1 METTMLYSDSTIFA
15 LSTAPQRS
23 AIGVIRVSG
32 GKAVDI
38 VNKIFSRDIS
48 SAAQGLYY
56 GFIMDGEEKIDE
68 VMLAIFRGPKSFTGE
83 DTVEISCHGGAVVI
97 SAISELLAK
106 NGAVPAKN
114 GEFTQRAFLNGKLD
128 LTQAEAIIDLI
139 DAETRS
145 EAANAVKTL
154 GGAMAQK
161 IKNIRQPLVELSAK
175 LFAFIDY
182 PDDEIEDTEYEE
194 IKNAI
199 NTAIYDGRK
208 IMDTYSYGRYVSGG
222 VKTVISGTPNVG
234 KSSLLNALAG
244 YDRSIVTDISGTTR
258 DVVEE
263 TVVCGGLKLVLTDT
277 AGIRE
282 TDDVVESIGVKKSYE
297 QLEQADLIIC
307 VFDASR
313 EMNDD
318 DREIIEKVKELSGV
332 KIAVINKTDLAETH
346 GYDLSGFENTVEI
359 SAKNKTGLEELE
371 VLIKNSFAFNAPSD
385 GSFMTNTRQYEVLC
399 RAVASLENAVANMGI
414 TPDALLYDVEQAIS
428 ALGELTGE
436 TASESILQNIFS
448 RFCVGK

>member
-1 METTMLYSDSTIFA
+1 MIYSNTTIFA

-32 GKAVDI
+32 AEAVDI
-38 VNKIFSRDIS
+38 VDKIFSRDIS
-48 SAAQGLYY
+48 ASDQGLYH
-56 GFIMDGEEKIDE
+56 GFILDGDEKVDE
-68 VMLAIFRGPKSFTGE
+68 VMLSIFRGPKSFTGE

-97 SAISELLAK
+97 SAVCELLSK

-139 DAETRS
+139 DAETRE
-145 EAANAVKTL
+145 EASNAVKSL
-154 GGAMAQK
+154 GGIMAGK
-161 IKNIRQPLVELSAK
+161 IQNIRQPLVELSAK

-199 NTAIYDGRK
+199 NKAISDSKR
-208 IMDTYSYGRYVSGG
+208 ILDTYSYGRYVRNGI
-222 VKTVISGTPNVG
+222 KTVIAGTPNVG
-234 KSSLLNALAG
+234 KSSLLNALSG
-244 YDRSIVTDISGTTR
+244 YERSIVTDISGTTR

-263 TVVCGGLKLVLTDT
+263 TVVFGGMKLILTDT

-282 TDDVVESIGVKKSYE
+282 TDDVVESIGVRKSYE

-307 VFDASR
+307 VFDGSR
-313 EMNDD
+313 EMSAEDA
-318 DREIIEKVKELSGV
+318 EIAEKIKTLNAV
-332 KIAVINKTDLAETH
+332 KIAAVNKTDLSDKFD
-346 GYDLSGFENTVEI
+346 YDLSAFENVIHI
-359 SAKNKTGLEELE
+359 SAKNKTGIEALENL
-371 VLIKNSFAFNAPSD
+371 VKTAFAFNAPSD
-385 GSFMTNTRQYEVLC
+385 GSFMTNARQYDVLC
-399 RAVASLENAVANMGI
+399 RAVALLENAVANMGI
-414 TPDALLYDVEQAIS
+414 TPDALLYDIEQAIS
-428 ALGELTGE
+428 VLGELTGE

>member
-1 METTMLYSDSTIFA
+1 MIYSNTTIFA

-32 GKAVDI
+32 SEAVDI
-38 VNKIFSRDIS
+38 VDKIFSRDIS
-48 SAAQGLYY
+48 EAKQGLYH
-56 GFIMDGEEKIDE
+56 GFILDGSDKVDE
-68 VMLAIFRGPKSFTGE
+68 VMLSVFRNPKSFTGE
-83 DTVEISCHGGAVVI
+83 DTVEIACHGGAVVI
-97 SAISELLAK
+97 SAICELLSK

-139 DAETRS
+139 DAETREEVS
-145 EAANAVKTL
+145 NAVKTL
-154 GGAMAQK
+154 GGVMANK

-199 NTAIYDGRK
+199 NTAISDAKK
-208 IMDTYSYGRYVSGG
+208 IMDSYSYGRYVKNGI
-222 VKTVISGTPNVG
+222 KTVIAGTPNVG

-244 YDRSIVTDISGTTR
+244 YERSIVTDISGTTR

-263 TVVCGGLKLVLTDT
+263 TVVFGGMKLVLTDT

-282 TDDVVESIGVKKSYE
+282 TDDVVESIGVRKSYE

-307 VFDASR
+307 VFDGSR
-313 EMNDD
+313 EMNPEDV
-318 DREIIEKVKELSGV
+318 EIVEKIKNLNAV
-332 KIAVINKTDLAETH
+332 KIAAVNKTDISDKFS
-346 GYDLSGFENTVEI
+346 YDLADFENVIHI
-359 SAKNKTGLEELE
+359 SAKNKTGIEELE
-371 VLIKNSFAFNAPSD
+371 TLVKDSFAFNAPAD
-385 GSFMTNTRQYEVLC
+385 GSFMTNARQYDVLC
-399 RAVASLENAVANMGI
+399 RAVVSLENAVANMGI
-414 TPDALLYDVEQAIS
+414 TPDALLYDIEQAIS
-428 ALGELTGE
+428 VLGELTGE

>member
-1 METTMLYSDSTIFA
+1 MLYSDSTIFA

-32 GKAVDI
+32 SKAVETVD
-38 VNKIFSRDIS
+38 KIFSRDIS
-48 SAAQGLYY
+48 AAQQGLYH
-56 GFIMDGEEKIDE
+56 GFILDGSEKVDE
-68 VMLAIFRGPKSFTGE
+68 VMLSVFRGPKSFTGE

-97 SAISELLAK
+97 SAVSELLSK

-139 DAETRS
+139 DAETRE
-145 EAANAVKTL
+145 EASNAVKTL

-161 IKNIRQPLVELSAK
+161 IQNIRQPLVELSAK

-182 PDDEIEDTEYEE
+182 PDDEIEDTEYDE
-194 IKNAI
+194 IKFAI
-199 NTAIYDGRK
+199 NRAISDSKK
-208 IMDTYSYGRYVSGG
+208 IMDTYSYGRYVRSG
-222 VKTVISGTPNVG
+222 VKTVIAGTPNVG

-244 YDRSIVTDISGTTR
+244 YERSIVTDISGTTR

-263 TVVCGGLKLVLTDT
+263 TVVFGGMKLVLTDT

-282 TDDVVESIGVKKSYE
+282 TDDVVESIGVRKSYE
-297 QLEQADLIIC
+297 QLQQADLIIA

-313 EMNDD
+313 EMNAEDV
-318 DREIIEKVKELSGV
+318 EIVENIKNLNAV
-332 KIAVINKTDLAETH
+332 KIAVINKTDLTDTH
-346 GYDLSGFENTVEI
+346 PYDLSAFENVIQI
-359 SAKNKTGLEELE
+359 SAKNKIGLDELE
-371 VLIKNSFAFNAPSD
+371 TLIKESFAFNAPTD
-385 GSFMTNTRQYEVLC
+385 GSFMTNARQYDVLC
-399 RAVASLENAVANMGI
+399 RAAASLENAVANMGI

>member
-1 METTMLYSDSTIFA
+1 MTYSNSTIFA
-15 LSTAPQRS
+15 LSTAMQRS

-32 GKAVDI
+32 DKAVET

-48 SAAQGLYY
+48 EAQKGLYH
-56 GFIMDGEEKIDE
+56 GFILDGENKVDE
-68 VMLAIFRGPKSFTGE
+68 VMLAVMRGPKSFTGE

-97 SAISELLAK
+97 SAICELLSK
-106 NGAVPAKN
+106 SGAVPAKN

-139 DAETRS
+139 DAETRE
-145 EAANAVKTL
+145 EASNAVNTL
-154 GGAMAQK
+154 GGAMAKK
-161 IKNIRQPLVELSAK
+161 IQNIRQPLVELSAK

-194 IKNAI
+194 IRAAI
-199 NTAIYDGRK
+199 NRAINDSKK
-208 IMDTYSYGRYVSGG
+208 IMDTYSYGRYVRSG
-222 VKTVISGTPNVG
+222 VKTVIAGTPNVG

-244 YDRSIVTDISGTTR
+244 YERSIVTDISGTTR

-263 TVVCGGLKLVLTDT
+263 TVVFGGMKLVLTDT

-297 QLEQADLIIC
+297 QLEQADLIIS
-307 VFDASR
+307 VFDGSR
-313 EMNDD
+313 EMNAEDI
-318 DREIIEKVKELSGV
+318 EIAEKIKDLNAV
-332 KIAVINKTDLAETH
+332 KIAVVNKSDIEDVYE
-346 GYDLSGFENTVEI
+346 YDLSSFENVIHI
-359 SAKNKTGLEELE
+359 SAKNRTGLDELE
-371 VLIKNSFAFNAPSD
+371 ELIKNSFAFNAPAD
-385 GSFMTNTRQYEVLC
+385 GSFMTNARQYDVLC
-399 RAVASLENAVANMGI
+399 RAAASLENAVANMGI

>member
-1 METTMLYSDSTIFA
+1 MIYSNTTIFA

-32 GKAVDI
+32 AEAVDI
-38 VNKIFSRDIS
+38 VDKIFSRDIS
-48 SAAQGLYY
+48 ASEQGLYH
-56 GFIMDGEEKIDE
+56 GFILDGTEKVDE
-68 VMLAIFRGPKSFTGE
+68 VMLSIFRGPKSFTGE

-97 SAISELLAK
+97 SAVCELLSK

-139 DAETRS
+139 DAETRE
-145 EAANAVKTL
+145 EASNAVNSL
-154 GGAMAQK
+154 GGVMAGK
-161 IKNIRQPLVELSAK
+161 IQNIRQPLVELSAK

-199 NTAIYDGRK
+199 NKAISDSKR
-208 IMDTYSYGRYVSGG
+208 ILDTYSYGRYVRNGI
-222 VKTVISGTPNVG
+222 KTVIAGTPNVG
-234 KSSLLNALAG
+234 KSSLLNALSG
-244 YDRSIVTDISGTTR
+244 YERSIVTDISGTTR

-263 TVVCGGLKLVLTDT
+263 TVVFGGMKLILTDT

-282 TDDVVESIGVKKSYE
+282 TDDVVESIGVRKSYE

-307 VFDASR
+307 VFDGSR
-313 EMNDD
+313 EMSAEDA
-318 DREIIEKVKELSGV
+318 EIAEKIKTLNAV
-332 KIAVINKTDLAETH
+332 KIAAVNKTDLSDKFD
-346 GYDLSGFENTVEI
+346 YDLSAFENVIHI
-359 SAKNKTGLEELE
+359 SAKNKTGIEALENL
-371 VLIKNSFAFNAPSD
+371 VKTAFAFNAPSD
-385 GSFMTNTRQYEVLC
+385 GSFMTNARQYDVLC
-399 RAVASLENAVANMGI
+399 RAVALLENAVANMGI
-414 TPDALLYDVEQAIS
+414 TPDALLYDIEQAIS
-428 ALGELTGE
+428 VLGELTGE

>member
-1 METTMLYSDSTIFA
+1 MIYSNTTIFA

-32 GKAVDI
+32 AEAVDI
-38 VNKIFSRDIS
+38 VDKIFSRDIS
-48 SAAQGLYY
+48 ASDQGLYH
-56 GFIMDGEEKIDE
+56 GFILDGDEKVDE
-68 VMLAIFRGPKSFTGE
+68 VMLSIFRGPKSFTGE

-97 SAISELLAK
+97 SAVCELLSK

-139 DAETRS
+139 DAETRE
-145 EAANAVKTL
+145 EASNAVKSL
-154 GGAMAQK
+154 GGVMAGK
-161 IKNIRQPLVELSAK
+161 IQNIRQPLVELSAK

-199 NTAIYDGRK
+199 NKAISDSKR
-208 IMDTYSYGRYVSGG
+208 ILDTYSYGRYVRNGI
-222 VKTVISGTPNVG
+222 KTVIAGTPNVG
-234 KSSLLNALAG
+234 KSSLLNALSG
-244 YDRSIVTDISGTTR
+244 YERSIVTDISGTTR

-263 TVVCGGLKLVLTDT
+263 TVVFGGMKLILTDT

-282 TDDVVESIGVKKSYE
+282 TDDVVESIGVRKSYE

-307 VFDASR
+307 VFDGSR
-313 EMNDD
+313 EMSAEDA
-318 DREIIEKVKELSGV
+318 EIAEKIKTLNAV
-332 KIAVINKTDLAETH
+332 KIAAVNKTDLSDKFD
-346 GYDLSGFENTVEI
+346 YDLSAFENVIHI
-359 SAKNKTGLEELE
+359 SAKNKTGIEALENL
-371 VLIKNSFAFNAPSD
+371 VKTAFAFNAPSD
-385 GSFMTNTRQYEVLC
+385 GSFMTNARQYDVLC
-399 RAVASLENAVANMGI
+399 RAVALLENAVANMGI
-414 TPDALLYDVEQAIS
+414 TPDALLYDIEQAIS
-428 ALGELTGE
+428 VLGELTGE

>member
-1 METTMLYSDSTIFA
+1 MIYSNTTIFA

-32 GKAVDI
+32 SEAVEI
-38 VNKIFSRDIS
+38 VDKIFSGDILNS
-48 SAAQGLYY
+48 GKGLYH
-56 GFIMDGEEKIDE
+56 GFIMDGTDKVDE
-68 VMLAIFRGPKSFTGE
+68 VMLSILRCPKSFTGE

-97 SAISELLAK
+97 SAICELLSK

-139 DAETRS
+139 DAETRE
-145 EAANAVKTL
+145 EASNAVKTL
-154 GGAMAQK
+154 GGVMAGK

-194 IKNAI
+194 IK
-199 NTAIYDGRK
+199 TAIITAISDSKK
-208 IMDTYSYGRYVSGG
+208 ILDTYSYGRYVRNGI
-222 VKTVISGTPNVG
+222 KTVIAGTPNVG

-244 YDRSIVTDISGTTR
+244 YERSIVTDISGTTR

-263 TVVCGGLKLVLTDT
+263 TVVFGGMKLVLTDT

-282 TDDVVESIGVKKSYE
+282 TDDVVESIGVRKSYE

-307 VFDASR
+307 VFDGSR
-313 EMNDD
+313 EMNSEDV
-318 DREIIEKVKELSGV
+318 EIVEKIKNLNAV
-332 KIAVINKTDLAETH
+332 KIAAVNKTDISDKFN
-346 GYDLSGFENTVEI
+346 YDLSEFENIIHI
-359 SAKNKTGLEELE
+359 SAKNKMGIDELE
-371 VLIKNSFAFNAPSD
+371 TLVKDAFAFNAPSD
-385 GSFMTNTRQYEVLC
+385 GSFMTNTRQYDVLC
-399 RAVASLENAVANMGI
+399 RAVALLENAVVNMGI
-414 TPDALLYDVEQAIS
+414 TPDALLYDIEQAIS
-428 ALGELTGE
+428 VVGELTGE

>member
-1 METTMLYSDSTIFA
+1 MIYPNTTIFA

-32 GKAVDI
+32 AEAVDI
-38 VNKIFSRDIS
+38 VDKIFSRDIS
-48 SAAQGLYY
+48 ASDQGLYH
-56 GFIMDGEEKIDE
+56 GFILDGDEKVDE
-68 VMLAIFRGPKSFTGE
+68 VMLSIFRGPKSFTGE

-97 SAISELLAK
+97 SAVCELLSK

-139 DAETRS
+139 DAETRE
-145 EAANAVKTL
+145 EASNAVKSL
-154 GGAMAQK
+154 GGVMAGK
-161 IKNIRQPLVELSAK
+161 IQNIRQPLVELSAK

-199 NTAIYDGRK
+199 NKAISDSKR
-208 IMDTYSYGRYVSGG
+208 ILDTYSYGRYVRNGI
-222 VKTVISGTPNVG
+222 KTVIAGTPNVG
-234 KSSLLNALAG
+234 KSSLLNALSG
-244 YDRSIVTDISGTTR
+244 YERSIVTDISGTTR

-263 TVVCGGLKLVLTDT
+263 TVVFGGMKLILTDT

-282 TDDVVESIGVKKSYE
+282 TDDVVESIGVRKSYE

-307 VFDASR
+307 VFDGSR
-313 EMNDD
+313 EMSAEDA
-318 DREIIEKVKELSGV
+318 EIAEKIKTLNAV
-332 KIAVINKTDLAETH
+332 KIAAVNKTDLSDKFD
-346 GYDLSGFENTVEI
+346 YDLSAFENVIHI
-359 SAKNKTGLEELE
+359 SAKNKTGIEALENL
-371 VLIKNSFAFNAPSD
+371 VTTAFAFNAPSD
-385 GSFMTNTRQYEVLC
+385 GSFMTNARQYDVLC
-399 RAVASLENAVANMGI
+399 RAVALLENAVANMGI
-414 TPDALLYDVEQAIS
+414 TPDALLYDIEQAIS
-428 ALGELTGE
+428 VLGELTGE

>member
-1 METTMLYSDSTIFA
+1 MIYSNTTIFA

-32 GKAVDI
+32 AEAVDI
-38 VNKIFSRDIS
+38 VDKIFSRDIS
-48 SAAQGLYY
+48 ASDQGLYH
-56 GFIMDGEEKIDE
+56 GFILDGDEKVDE
-68 VMLAIFRGPKSFTGE
+68 VMLSIFRGPKSFTGE

-97 SAISELLAK
+97 SAVCELLSK

-139 DAETRS
+139 DAETRE
-145 EAANAVKTL
+145 EASNAVKSL
-154 GGAMAQK
+154 GGVMAGK
-161 IKNIRQPLVELSAK
+161 IQNIRQPLVELSAK

-199 NTAIYDGRK
+199 NKAISDSKR
-208 IMDTYSYGRYVSGG
+208 ILDTYSYGRYVRNGI
-222 VKTVISGTPNVG
+222 KTVIAGTPNVG
-234 KSSLLNALAG
+234 KSSLLNALSG
-244 YDRSIVTDISGTTR
+244 YERSIVTDISGTTR

-263 TVVCGGLKLVLTDT
+263 TVVFGGMKLILTDT

-282 TDDVVESIGVKKSYE
+282 TDDVVESIGVRKSYE

-307 VFDASR
+307 VFDGSR
-313 EMNDD
+313 EMSAEDA
-318 DREIIEKVKELSGV
+318 EIAEKIKTLNAV
-332 KIAVINKTDLAETH
+332 KIAAVNKTDLSDKFD
-346 GYDLSGFENTVEI
+346 YDLSAFENVIHI
-359 SAKNKTGLEELE
+359 SAKNKTGIEALENL
-371 VLIKNSFAFNAPSD
+371 VKTAFAFNAPSD
-385 GSFMTNTRQYEVLC
+385 GSFMTNARQYDVLC
-399 RAVASLENAVANMGI
+399 RAVALLVNAVANMGI
-414 TPDALLYDVEQAIS
+414 TPDALLYDIEQAIS
-428 ALGELTGE
+428 VLGELTGE

>member
-1 METTMLYSDSTIFA
+1 MLYSDSTIFA

-32 GKAVDI
+32 SRAVETVD
-38 VNKIFSRDIS
+38 KIFSRDIS
-48 SAAQGLYY
+48 AAGQGLYH
-56 GFIMDGEEKIDE
+56 GFILDGSEKVDE
-68 VMLAIFRGPKSFTGE
+68 VMLSVFRGPKSFTGE

-97 SAISELLAK
+97 SAISELLSK

-139 DAETRS
+139 DAETRE
-145 EAANAVKTL
+145 EASNAVKTL

-161 IKNIRQPLVELSAK
+161 IQNIRQPLVELSAK

-199 NTAIYDGRK
+199 NKAISDSKK
-208 IMDTYSYGRYVSGG
+208 IMDTYSYGRYVRSG
-222 VKTVISGTPNVG
+222 VKTVIAGTPNVG

-244 YDRSIVTDISGTTR
+244 YERSIVTDISGTTR

-263 TVVCGGLKLVLTDT
+263 TVVFGGMKLVLTDT

-282 TDDVVESIGVKKSYE
+282 TDDVVESIGVRKSYE
-297 QLEQADLIIC
+297 QLKQADLIIA

-313 EMNDD
+313 EMNSEDV
-318 DREIIEKVKELSGV
+318 EIVENIKDLNAV
-332 KIAVINKTDLAETH
+332 KIAVINKTDLTDTH
-346 GYDLSGFENTVEI
+346 PYDLSAFENVIQI
-359 SAKNKTGLEELE
+359 SAKNKTGLDELE
-371 VLIKNSFAFNAPSD
+371 TLIKEAFAFNAPTD
-385 GSFMTNTRQYEVLC
+385 GSFMTNARQYDVLC
-399 RAVASLENAVANMGI
+399 RAAASLENAVANMGI

>member
-1 METTMLYSDSTIFA
+1 MLYSDSTIFA

-32 GKAVDI
+32 PKAVEI
-38 VNKIFSRDIS
+38 VDKIFSGNIL
-48 SAAQGLYY
+48 SADKGLYY
-56 GFIMDGEEKIDE
+56 GFIYDGEEKVDE
-68 VMLAIFRGPKSFTGE
+68 VMLSLFRGPKSFTGE

-97 SAISELLAK
+97 SAICELLSK

-139 DAETRS
+139 DAETRE
-145 EAANAVKTL
+145 EATNAVKTL
-154 GGAMAQK
+154 GGTMAKK
-161 IKNIRQPLVELSAK
+161 IYGIRQPLVELSAK

-182 PDDEIEDTEYEE
+182 PDDEIEDTEYDE
-194 IKNAI
+194 ITSAI
-199 NTAIYDGRK
+199 KKAISESKK
-208 IMDTYSYGRYVSGG
+208 ILDTYSYGRYVKSG
-222 VKTVISGTPNVG
+222 VKTVIAGTPNVG

-244 YDRSIVTDISGTTR
+244 YERSIVTDISGTTR

-263 TVVCGGLKLVLTDT
+263 TVVFGGMKLVLTDT

-282 TDDVVESIGVKKSYE
+282 TDDVVESIGVRKSYE
-297 QLEQADLIIC
+297 H
-307 VFDASR
+307 V
-313 EMNDD
+313 
-318 DREIIEKVKELSGV
+318 EIVENIKNLNAV
-332 KIAVINKTDLAETH
+332 KIAVVNKTDICDTFKYEP
-346 GYDLSGFENTVEI
+346 DGFEKKVNI

-371 VLIKNSFAFNAPSD
+371 DLVKESFAFNAPSD
-385 GSFMTNTRQYEVLC
+385 GSFMTNARQYDVLC
-399 RAVASLENAVANMGI
+399 RAVTSLENAIENIGM

-428 ALGELTGE
+428 VLGELTGE
-436 TASESILQNIFS
+436 TASESILHNIFS

>member
-1 METTMLYSDSTIFA
+1 MIYSNTTIFA

-32 GKAVDI
+32 AEAVDI
-38 VNKIFSRDIS
+38 VDKIFSRDIS
-48 SAAQGLYY
+48 ASEQGLYH
-56 GFIMDGEEKIDE
+56 GFILDGTEKVDE
-68 VMLAIFRGPKSFTGE
+68 VMLSIFRGPKSFTGE

-97 SAISELLAK
+97 SAVCELLSK

-139 DAETRS
+139 DAETRE
-145 EAANAVKTL
+145 EASNAVKSL
-154 GGAMAQK
+154 GGVMAGK
-161 IKNIRQPLVELSAK
+161 IQNIRQPLVELSAK

-199 NTAIYDGRK
+199 NKAISDSKR
-208 IMDTYSYGRYVSGG
+208 ILDTYSYGRYVRNGI
-222 VKTVISGTPNVG
+222 KTVIAGTPNVG
-234 KSSLLNALAG
+234 KSSLLNALSG
-244 YDRSIVTDISGTTR
+244 YERSIVTDISGTTR

-263 TVVCGGLKLVLTDT
+263 TVVFGGMKLILTDT

-282 TDDVVESIGVKKSYE
+282 IDDVVESIGVRKSYE

-307 VFDASR
+307 VFDGSR
-313 EMNDD
+313 EMSAEDA
-318 DREIIEKVKELSGV
+318 EIAEKIKTLNAV
-332 KIAVINKTDLAETH
+332 KIAAVNKTDLSDKFD
-346 GYDLSGFENTVEI
+346 YDLSAFENVIHI
-359 SAKNKTGLEELE
+359 SAKNKTGIEALENL
-371 VLIKNSFAFNAPSD
+371 VKTAFAFNAPSD
-385 GSFMTNTRQYEVLC
+385 GSFMTNARQYDVLC
-399 RAVASLENAVANMGI
+399 RAVALLENAVANMGI
-414 TPDALLYDVEQAIS
+414 TPDALLYDIEQAIS
-428 ALGELTGE
+428 VLGELTGE